1 MPGLAVGF
9 LVLALALLAG
19 FRIATDAVGPDPAK
33 WLLHQTGFW
42 ALIFLSA
49 TLAVSTLRRLI
60 GKPLLVR
67 WRRPFGIAGF
77 AVATGHVLVYVTVF
91 HGLELAPILDDIG
104 KRPYIMIGMAAWL
117 LLLPLAATSTQ
128 SARRRLGPHWTL
140 LHRAV
145 YVIVP
150 LAILHQGMAQKADL
164 GQTLIFSALAVC
176 FLSERWLAV
185 KGLLPWVPKRPKT
198 NVKVG

>member
-1 MPGLAVGF
+1 MPGLLISL
-9 LVLALALLAG
+9 LVLALGLSAG
-19 FRIATDAVGPDPAK
+19 FAIATDDVGPDPAK

-49 TLAVSTLRRLI
+49 TLAVSTARRLL
-60 GKPLLVR
+60 GKPVLAR
-67 WRRPFGIAGF
+67 WRRPVGLAAF

-91 HGLELAPILDDIG
+91 HGLALAPILDDIS
-104 KRPYIMIGMAAWL
+104 KRPYIMIGMAGWL
-117 LLLPLAATSTQ
+117 LLVPLALTSTRG
-128 SARRRLGPHWTL
+128 ARRRLGVRWTQ
-140 LHRAV
+140 LHRLV

-176 FLSERWLAV
+176 FLIERRLAA
-185 KGLLPWVPKRPKT
+185 KGLLPWAR
-198 NVKVG
+198 NS

>member
-1 MPGLAVGF
+1 MRGLAVGF
-9 LVLALALLAG
+9 LLAALALLAG

-49 TLAVSTLRRLI
+49 TLAVSTLRRLF

-67 WRRPFGIAGF
+67 WRRPLGLAGF
-77 AVATGHVLVYVTVF
+77 AVATAHVLVYVTVF
-91 HGLELAPILDDIG
+91 HGLELAPMLDDIS
-104 KRPYIMIGMAAWL
+104 KRPYIMVGMAAWL
-117 LLLPLAATSTQ
+117 LLLPLALTSTRG
-128 SARRRLGPHWTL
+128 ARRRLGGRWTL

-150 LAILHQGMAQKADL
+150 LAVLHQGMAQKADL
-164 GQTLIFSALAVC
+164 GQTLIFSALVVC
-176 FLSERWLAV
+176 FLSERWLAA
-185 KGLLPWVPKRPKT
+185 KGLLPWART
-198 NVKVG
+198 G